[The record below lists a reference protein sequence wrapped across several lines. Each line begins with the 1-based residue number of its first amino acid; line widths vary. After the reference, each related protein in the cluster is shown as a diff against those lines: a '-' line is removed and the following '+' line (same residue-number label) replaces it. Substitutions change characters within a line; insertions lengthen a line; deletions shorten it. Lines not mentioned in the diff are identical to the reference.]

1 VGVTRIGRLLRAV
14 LLLYAAS
21 VAVVMLVQI
30 AWPRPQAEPEP
41 ADAIFCLGA
50 GMADEVSPLPDEVS
64 RSRAQ
69 TCTALH
75 ARGVAPVVVFTG
87 AGNDDHSAAQAMATT
102 AVDAGL
108 PAEAVIVEP
117 RAHSTLQNAAFG
129 LALLQAP
136 PEHVILVSD
145 AFHLPRAWV
154 IFSLLGTADLGL
166 YATESDFE
174 APLST
179 RLKWSLREGAAIW
192 FNVGRVA
199 VYGIAGLAGV
209 DRETRI
215 SWFN

>member
-1 VGVTRIGRLLRAV
+1 MRWIGRLLRAI
-14 LLLYAAS
+14 LLIYAAT
-21 VAVVMLVQI
+21 VAAVLLVQI
-30 AWPRPQAEPEP
+30 AWPRPQALPEP
-41 ADAIFCLGA
+41 AVAILCLGA
-50 GMADEVSPLPDEVS
+50 GMADEASPLPDEVS

-69 TCTALH
+69 TCAALH

-102 AVDAGL
+102 AMDEGL
-108 PAEAVIVEP
+108 PAEAAIIEP

-129 LALLQAP
+129 LALL
-136 PEHVILVSD
+136 PEPTDRVILVSD

-154 IFSLLGTADLGL
+154 IFRLLGTAELSL

-179 RLKWSLREGAAIW
+179 RAQWSLREGAAIW
-192 FNVGRVA
+192 FNVARLA

-209 DRETRI
+209 ERETRI